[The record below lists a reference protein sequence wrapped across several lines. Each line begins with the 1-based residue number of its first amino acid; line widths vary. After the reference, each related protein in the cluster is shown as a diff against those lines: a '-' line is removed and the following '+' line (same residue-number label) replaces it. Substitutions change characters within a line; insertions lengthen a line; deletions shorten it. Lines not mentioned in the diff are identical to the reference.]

1 MKKYGTVIA
10 LGLAVLFGVVA
21 VMLANRWLTTRA
33 SGDKVVVKDAVP
45 LTKIVIAAK
54 DLDVGTKLT
63 PENLTLADWPKA
75 NVPKGTFDKIAAVE
89 GRVNVARMVAGEPL
103 VGSELAAP
111 GSGAGLV
118 ALIPPGE
125 RAMSIRVDEVI
136 GVGGFVLPNTFV
148 DVISIPNQGKSKQQ
162 AQTILKKIQVLA
174 IAQETYT
181 EEGKAKVVRTVTM
194 AVTPEQAEKLAL
206 RTHDGSIQLV
216 LRNPL
221 EKEEVQP
228 KPAPVVKRVVA
239 RRRPVRVLR
248 PRVYAPPAPTFQVEL
263 IQGDKPPEKY
273 KFKVSE

>member
-33 SGDKVVVKDAVP
+33 SQDQVVVKDAIP
-45 LTKIVIAAK
+45 MTKIVIAAK
-54 DLDVGTKLT
+54 DLDIGSKLSA
-63 PENLTLADWPKA
+63 ENLTLADWPKT
-75 NVPKGTFDKIAAVE
+75 NVPKGTFENIATVD
-89 GRVNVARMVAGEPL
+89 GRVTIARMVAGEPI
-103 VGSELAAP
+103 VGAELAAP

-118 ALIPPGE
+118 ALIPQGM

-148 DVISIPNQGKSKQQ
+148 DVISVNNEGGSMRR
-162 AQTILKKIQVLA
+162 AETILKNIQVLA
-174 IAQETYT
+174 IAQETFT
-181 EEGKAKVVRTVTM
+181 EEGKAKVVRTVTL
-194 AVTPEQAEKLAL
+194 ALTPKEAEKLAL
-206 RTHDGSIQLV
+206 RTHEGSIQLA

-221 EKEEVQP
+221 EEEKEEPPPVVE
-228 KPAPVVKRVVA
+228 KAPAP
-239 RRRPVRVLR
+239 RRTVRAIR

-273 KFKVSE
+273 NFKVSD